1 MEDTTNLE
9 NEEIEYAKLLRVVSR
24 SLDKLN
30 TLETV
35 TRAVTTETHAD
46 FAGRRIITII
56 GAFAERML
64 REGEGDLLAMS
75 LANNVV
81 NASQEGASSGFII
94 IYHHT
99 GQNSDSLTSEQFEML
114 LSKALGPAHCQAQLK
129 ALYVVHPG
137 TKMKVQCWW
146 SSFGINRNDG
156 ACAALGKVVYV
167 NTLEDLNAY
176 VRVQGGEELY
186 VPVHVKDFDAS
197 VAVKGMWY

>member
-1 MEDTTNLE
+1 MLE
-9 NEEIEYAKLLRVVSR
+9 SA
-24 SLDKLN
+24 
-30 TLETV
+30 
-35 TRAVTTETHAD
+35 TRAVTVEKHAD
-46 FAGRRIITII
+46 FAGRRIITIV

-81 NASQEGASSGFII
+81 NASQEGAASGFII

-137 TKMKVQCWW
+137 TKMKAQCWW
-146 SSFGINRNDG
+146 SSLGINRNDG
-156 ACAALGKVVYV
+156 ACAALGKAVYV
-167 NTLEDLNAY
+167 NTLEELNAY
-176 VRVQGGEELY
+176 VRVQGGEELD
-186 VPVHVKDFDAS
+186 VPAHVKDFDAN
-197 VAVKGMWY
+197 VAAKGSWY